1 MFDCLARATLIRT
14 FLNCIFLSTGFR
26 GFRQALKPIWVAVS
40 KCFGFD
46 ERIRVEERPIRE
58 KRTYVVSKISLVFY
72 G

>member
-14 FLNCIFLSTGFR
+14 FLNRIFLST

-58 KRTYVVSKISLVFY
+58 KELMWFQKYP
-72 G
+72 